1 MCGSEGGQ
9 TPEVRAPG
17 PFVPVVKVAKQKHQP
32 SWGSAEAKV
41 NLRKANSHGSA
52 PPIFRQNA
60 LWESISLREFQQA
73 LGDDNKGC
81 H

>member
-41 NLRKANSHGSA
+41 NFARGEL
-52 PPIFRQNA
+52 P
-60 LWESISLREFQQA
+60 RERATDIQA
-73 LGDDNKGC
+73 ECSVGVDLAS
-81 H
+81 